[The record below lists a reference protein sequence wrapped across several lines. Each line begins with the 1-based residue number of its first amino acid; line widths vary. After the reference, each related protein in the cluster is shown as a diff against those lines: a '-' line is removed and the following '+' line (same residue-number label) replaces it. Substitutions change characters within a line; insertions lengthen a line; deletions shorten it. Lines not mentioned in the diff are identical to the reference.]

1 MIRLASV
8 FFAGFGIVTACG
20 SSESEAPSGSG
31 GVAGG
36 GAVGGGAGVANS
48 DGASGAS
55 AARVGDPCT
64 SVTVCPAGGSGTPV
78 CLTDWPGG
86 YCAIAACTDHGHDCP
101 EDPGLGNTATTVSVR
116 PTASQTGW
124 ARPAREPRF
133 AAA

>member
-64 SVTVCPAGGSGTPV
+64 SYPFDQPRRRRDGQGLLGSRGLQQRDLSVGVGREKRCNVLAGGGLRPV
-78 CLTDWPGG
+78 
-86 YCAIAACTDHGHDCP
+86 
-101 EDPGLGNTATTVSVR
+101 
-116 PTASQTGW
+116 
-124 ARPAREPRF
+124 
-133 AAA
+133 